1 MNNEKDS
8 IFSCYMS
15 ATEMSLM
22 GEIIKLIVT
31 VQPLVEMQLI
41 ENSIICSG
49 FWVEPA
55 PLLLMKLGYYGK

>member
-1 MNNEKDS
+1 
-8 IFSCYMS
+8 MS